1 MELFGSVLRW
11 LGADTSL
18 EALKS
23 QQHMMTPKLISCAKA
38 NALLMSHTRHKGSFN
53 INSIKAENDSHNF

>member
-23 QQHMMTPKLISCAKA
+23 QHHMTTPKLLSCAKA
-38 NALLMSHTRHKGSFN
+38 KGLLMSHTHHKGSFN
-53 INSIKAENDSHNF
+53 INRIQAENDSYNF